1 MAAKKSKRNDPKRKP
16 RPSKTSKSE
25 PPWKKA
31 EAEDDDDDDEEEE
44 DEDDDD
50 EEEDLDDDERDDDDE
65 EEEDEDDD
73 DEDDEEDVAPPP
85 RRRAAGRASRP
96 KEPVVAKRKERTY
109 RADDE
114 PSVEDNLPS
123 WLPWAVL
130 IALVTVGILGA
141 AGVFGHK
148 KADGPTAADVPTPTP
163 SSQAEGPTGSISAQ
177 HLLVQY
183 KGAARAAP
191 SVTRTKEEAKQRAEE
206 AYAKAKKG
214 EDFDKLVEEYSDEP
228 GAKQRKGKLGSFTR
242 DRMVAPFSNAAFA
255 LEVGEISKV
264 VETPFGFHVIK
275 RTE

>member
-31 EAEDDDDDDEEEE
+31 EAEDD
-44 DEDDDD
+44 
-50 EEEDLDDDERDDDDE
+50 DDDDE

-163 SSQAEGPTGSISAQ
+163 SSQAEAPTGSIAAQ